1 MNIILIILI
10 TVPLLILMIRGL
22 IEFCY
27 DITSYNL
34 FRIYNPTIPISL
46 VRIVGFYAQ
55 DLERF
60 NREKNNNKWEITYDK
75 DLLRWKIKDKNNEI
89 AYLKQYYNEE
99 EFKEI
104 FLRYFKNVYLGFDQ
118 GENKDGLRNQD
129 LPK

>member
-1 MNIILIILI
+1 
-10 TVPLLILMIRGL
+10 MIRGL